1 MCTQGK
7 AQERPENTVSL
18 HLRLMVAQR
27 QPTSIKKTNQKK
39 NKQKTHKKTNKTA
52 NTGER
57 RVWFPVFNKKC
68 LKAYNEIRRLCPIQ
82 REKNSVKTAPEK
94 DLMVDILHKQFKTI
108 VLKILKE
115 LKEDVEKNQE
125 KTVWTK
131 EILVK
136 R

>member
-1 MCTQGK
+1 MS
-7 AQERPENTVSL
+7 ESL
-18 HLRLMVAQR
+18 Q
-27 QPTSIKKTNQKK
+27 
-39 NKQKTHKKTNKTA
+39 
-52 NTGER
+52 
-57 RVWFPVFNKKC
+57 WNKKV
-68 LKAYNEIRRLCPIQ
+68 CPIQ

-94 DLMVDILHKQFKTI
+94 DLMVDVLHKQFKTI